1 MGKAGQNAVID
12 SGVSMVLKMKF
23 KSSAPTWLFAGLI
36 ASTLAGC
43 TPEIDHR
50 GYIPKPGVFSQLHQ
64 GMAKTEVEG
73 LLGSPTTT
81 ASINFAGDSYYYI
94 SSTTQQTAFFKPV
107 ELERLI
113 VAVRFDKQERLEGLA
128 QYGLKDG
135 RVIDINTNKTPVV
148 GSEFSLLKELLSG
161 SGSAPS
167 TMINRKR

>member
-1 MGKAGQNAVID
+1 MTK
-12 SGVSMVLKMKF
+12 LKLRV
-23 KSSAPTWLFAGLI
+23 PQWLFIGLI
-36 ASTLAGC
+36 ASGLVAC

-50 GYIPKPGVFSQLHQ
+50 GYVPKPGVFKQLHE

-113 VAVRFDKQERLEGLA
+113 IAVRFNKTDTLAGVA

-135 RVIDINTNKTPVV
+135 HIIDINTNKTPVT
-148 GSEFSLLKELLSG
+148 GSEFSLLKELFVGAGQTPDRLLQRKT
-161 SGSAPS
+161 APH
-167 TMINRKR
+167 

>member
-1 MGKAGQNAVID
+1 MAFCAI
-12 SGVSMVLKMKF
+12 LKT
-23 KSSAPTWLFAGLI
+23 SAPKWLFAGLI
-36 ASTLAGC
+36 ASVLGAC

-50 GYIPKPGVFSQLHQ
+50 GYIPKPGVFNQLHE

-107 ELERLI
+107 ETERLVI
-113 VAVRFDKQERLEGLA
+113 AVRFSKEERLQGVA

-135 RVIDINTNKTPVV
+135 RIININTNKTPVV
-148 GSEFSLLKELLSG
+148 GSEFSLLKELFLGTGG
-161 SGSAPS
+161 SGEQALQ
-167 TMINRKR
+167 NRRKPGF